1 MNANDRTTAIENIA
15 ARATR
20 SAANAARRGTENLG
34 CPAQFSVGAQRGMG
48 IEYPTGA
55 TAADRDLIAAALTD
69 RGFTVR
75 THSEWSPRHRRETFI
90 SLVVTAPTA

>member
-1 MNANDRTTAIENIA
+1 MNATDRRTAIESIA

-34 CPAQFSVGAQRGMG
+34 CFAQFSKGAQRGMG

-55 TAADRDLIAAALTD
+55 TAADRDIIAAALTD

-75 THSEWSPRHRRETFI
+75 TNSEWTPRWGRETFI
-90 SLVVTAPTA
+90 SFTVTAPTA

>member
-1 MNANDRTTAIENIA
+1 MNRTDRTTAIENIA

-20 SAANAARRGTENLG
+20 SAATAARRGIENRG
-34 CPAQFSVGAQRGMG
+34 CIAQFSKGAQRAMG

-55 TAADRDLIAAALTD
+55 TAFERDIIRYDLVA

-75 THSEWSPRHRRETFI
+75 TNSEWSPRHRRETFI
-90 SLVVTAPTA
+90 SFTVTA